1 MSGPLK
7 MLSKT
12 AVERRRVYL
21 DYSCWLEESEKLSDF
36 QISVSPYTE
45 TAPISVDTTYPDPDL
60 KRLMMYVSGGLANT
74 SYKLSAVIRTD
85 AGQVKQDDFGLRIYP

>member
-21 DYSCWLEESEKLSDF
+21 DYSCWLDTAETLSDF

-45 TAPISVDTTYPDPDL
+45 AAPISVDTTYPNDDL
-60 KRLMMYVSGGLANT
+60 TKLMMYISGGLGGTNYT
-74 SYKLSAVIRTD
+74 LSAVIRTS
-85 AGQVKQDDFGLRIYP
+85 AGQVKRDDFGLRVYP

>member
-7 MLSKT
+7 TMSKT

-21 DYSCWLEESEKLSDF
+21 DYSCWLEEAELLSDF

-45 TAPISVDTTYPDPDL
+45 AAPISVDTTYPDVTL
-60 KRLMMYVSGGLANT
+60 KRLMMYVSGGVGNT
-74 SYKLSAVIRTD
+74 SYTLSAVIRTD
-85 AGQVKQDDFGLRIYP
+85 LGQVKRDDLGLRVYP